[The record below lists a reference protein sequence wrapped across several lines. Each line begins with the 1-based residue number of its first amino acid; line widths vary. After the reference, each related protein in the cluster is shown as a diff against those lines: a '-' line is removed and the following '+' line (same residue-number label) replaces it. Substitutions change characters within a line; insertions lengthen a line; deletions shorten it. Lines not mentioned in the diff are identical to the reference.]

1 MEFKN
6 DQFEKNAAKTLQ
18 TLQELKQKLNNNFST
33 KGAEELNRAIKSV
46 DVSPITKG
54 LDEVQLKFSAL
65 QIAGKRVIENIVDA
79 SMNAVHQVTSKLTG
93 VFNQIKVG
101 GATRAQNIESAKFM
115 LSGLGI
121 EWADIVEDINYG
133 VQDTAYGLDAA
144 AKVASQL
151 VASNVTLGKDMQSSL
166 RAVSGVA
173 AMTKSTYEEIGHIF
187 TSVAGQG
194 KLMTMQLQQFSLRGL
209 NVAADLAK
217 AMNTTEAEIRDM
229 VTKGKIDFM
238 TFAKAMDELY
248 GEHAKEANKTFSGA
262 LSNTKAALS
271 RLGADIQSQ
280 KFESFRIILLEVTT
294 QLKDFKK
301 AIKPAEDAI
310 IEMMAAVGNLVAN
323 FVKTANLK
331 AIAEKLVPPIK
342 KAAEYVRD
350 FANAW
355 RELRE
360 EATPVNT
367 MAEYIQKLKGGM
379 EETTEATD
387 EALTSIEKLVKASDT
402 DLKRYAENAWAIW
415 NEGKFGN
422 GQDRIDA
429 LQEDYELTQ
438 AYVDKMI
445 ELGWDEAK
453 MQEFLTEQR
462 EKAQKQEARQQ
473 TVNRLK
479 TTVAKVLNIF
489 TNLKTVLHNV
499 TSSVVNILK
508 ATFSGLSD
516 AISGKGSGFLDA
528 LIFLTGKLADFTSKI
543 AITKERAEK
552 IRPIAKAIGDVIVYI
567 GKGIYNCI
575 KFLITLIGKASESKL
590 IKGIFEA
597 IGKAISSIFEGL
609 KKIYTK
615 MKESGAWDKFI
626 DILKTIGTWL
636 GERLIDGFN
645 LLGDVATTIGE
656 GLGSIF
662 GKVVDKITDLRDK
675 SKDGHSW
682 LSKIGDFFK
691 EDILSG
697 SWLTKLKDTLND
709 IFGTGKDIF
718 QNAYKRASDF
728 INGLVAGFKSLDG
741 ADWNTIIKAL
751 GQIALTF
758 STVRWLFS
766 MISVNKSFNTAI
778 KSFNKL
784 FESLGVTIKKY
795 GKRADAQRFE
805 SFAKSVAILV
815 GSLVAMMLAFAW
827 LEGKGFD
834 ATRIAK
840 ICGRIIVIM
849 SIIVGAIIV
858 LTTWLGKAAAYTNTS
873 KSINILGRTK
883 IPALALT
890 IFSIGYLLKTLIESV
905 MTIYNLVGSN
915 EFSLK
920 RIVTVSVVLI
930 GVLAAIMG
938 FVTFGI
944 KAGKSL
950 SGMTGFALTIIAMGV
965 LFNTLLKGFKKI
977 LKLITQ
983 EGIKRSDVNKTM
995 DVIKGLIGPIL
1006 IFGGVIALIS
1016 KIPTNAVS
1024 NTNPFKGMLG
1034 MFAGLAIL
1042 IRFGFQPLLETLA
1055 DLRKS
1060 GNDGITAINDFKSI
1074 VTALYVFVG
1083 ILTIAIALLDRSIFK
1098 GDKVVGGKFVDG
1110 KYIGEATKSGTKSLA
1125 NNKLVYGVIGIVAGI
1140 AAMFY
1145 TLSLVMKNM
1154 KGVDSHSIARLK
1166 EMVEAVLIVVG
1177 LISVIMSI
1185 VGALDQTKGVPLAL
1199 AAVAGLFLGVAAIM
1213 AAMAYSIKTFSE
1225 AIQELVNWLPQ
1236 GLKKLEEFFE
1246 LIEDYDDYDD
1256 ALGGHSRGGN
1266 SIRNKLLKGAKDTAS
1281 LLKEAFWI
1289 ALAGWTEPN
1298 EHGIG
1303 EVVNNLFTSLII
1315 ALNSLADSFIQQ
1327 GPELVN
1333 AADRCALG
1341 FMYFLTLVTEK
1352 LHERGRELF
1361 KSIGASIVGAI
1372 FDNLGPEWQFAL
1384 RKVGILPDETDWALT
1399 DEWYEKQRQMIEEQA
1414 KVAENQAKTKELLIS
1429 YFPQLDPNADAT
1441 AVGTAFSKTDDIIEN
1456 SINKVMGSM
1465 NLKEKA
1471 NNIKTQLFNKYM
1483 SGQIDASKVK
1493 EMFNTG
1499 DFSALGLG
1507 LDISIDDFTQG
1518 FNDLDLTTNEGIDNL
1533 ISDLENGSSEMN
1545 DIFTQWGFNFED
1557 YGEDNGDAY
1566 TDALRDSMLEVT
1578 TISSE
1583 AAEAGVKTLKEY
1595 QTEYFDAG
1603 KFCTQGFADG
1613 LLEEYAMQRVKLN
1626 AYDVVD
1632 KAKTAM
1638 EERAQEASPSKLFHK
1653 IGEYITVGFAN
1664 GIVDAVSTASGAADE
1679 VGRATILS
1687 MRETIKRASFE
1698 AVEGIDN
1705 PRITPILDLSNVTEG
1720 IGEMRG
1726 LFDTTPAYKLAMAT
1740 SGEAKTAT
1748 RNRLAAIYQNG
1759 SNYDDT
1765 NAIGAINSLNSEVA
1779 TLKDAINGMQVVID
1793 GKALVGQIATPMDK
1807 ALGKMA
1813 IAGRRGI

>member
-46 DVSPITKG
+46 DVSPISQG
-54 LDEVQLKFSAL
+54 LETVQLKFNAL

-79 SMNAVHQVTSKLTG
+79 AMNAVHQVTSKLTG
-93 VFNQIKVG
+93 VINQIKVG
-101 GATRAQNIESAKFM
+101 GANRAQNIENAKFM

-121 EWADIVEDINYG
+121 EWKDIVDDINYG

-151 VASNVTLGKDMQSSL
+151 VASNVTLGKDMQASL
-166 RAVSGVA
+166 RGVSGVA
-173 AMTKSTYEEIGHIF
+173 AMTNSTYEEIGHIF

-217 AMNTTEAEIRDM
+217 YMHTTEAAIREM
-229 VTKGKIDFM
+229 VTKGQIDFM

-367 MAEYIQKLKGGM
+367 MAEYVQKLKGGM

-387 EALTSIEKLVKASDT
+387 EALTSIEKLAKASDK
-402 DLKRYAENAWAIW
+402 DLKRYAENAWVIW
-415 NEGKFGN
+415 NEGKFDN

-429 LQEDYELTQ
+429 LGEDYELTQ

-453 MQEFLTEQR
+453 MNEYLNEQR
-462 EKAQKQEARQQ
+462 EKATKQEARQQ

-489 TNLKTVLHNV
+489 TNLRTVLHNV

-508 ATFSGLSD
+508 ATFSGLSE

-552 IRPIAKAIGDVIVYI
+552 IRPIAKAIGDILIYI

-575 KFLITLIGKASESKL
+575 KFLITLIGKATESKI

-597 IGKAISSIFEGL
+597 IGKAINAIFEGL

-645 LLGDVATTIGE
+645 LLGDVASSIGE
-656 GLGSIF
+656 ALGGIF
-662 GKVVDKITDLRDK
+662 SNVITKITELRDK
-675 SKDGHSW
+675 SKDGHGW

-697 SWLTKLKDTLND
+697 SWLVKLKDTLND
-709 IFGTGKDIF
+709 IFGTGKDVF
-718 QNAYKRASDF
+718 QTAYQRASNF
-728 INGLVAGFKSLDG
+728 TNGLVAGFKSLKG

-751 GQIALTF
+751 GQIGLIF
-758 STVRWLFS
+758 STIRWLYS
-766 MISVNKSFNTAI
+766 MVSVNKSFNTAI

-805 SFAKSVAILV
+805 SFAKSVTMLV
-815 GSLVAMMLAFAW
+815 GSLVTMMLAFAW

-834 ATRIAK
+834 AQRIAVV
-840 ICGRIIVIM
+840 CGSIIGIM

-905 MTIYNLVGSN
+905 MTVYNLVGSN

-920 RIVTVSVVLI
+920 RMLVVSGVLI
-930 GVLAAIMG
+930 AVLGAIMA
-938 FVTFGI
+938 FATFGI

-950 SGMTGFALTIIAMGV
+950 TGMTGFAFTIIAMGF
-965 LFNTLLKGFKKI
+965 LFNTVLKGFKKI
-977 LKLITQ
+977 LKLVSD
-983 EGIKRSDVNKTM
+983 ENIKRSDVNKTM
-995 DVIKGLIGPIL
+995 DVIKGLLAPIL
-1006 IFGGVIALIS
+1006 IFGAVIALIS
-1016 KIPTNAVS
+1016 KIPTNAAS
-1024 NTNPFKGMLG
+1024 NTNPFKGMIG

-1042 IRFGFQPLLETLA
+1042 IKFGFQPLLETLA
-1055 DLRKS
+1055 ELRAS
-1060 GNDGITAINDFKSI
+1060 GNDGINAINDFKKI
-1074 VTALYVFVG
+1074 VSALYIFVG
-1083 ILTIAIALLDRSIFK
+1083 VLTIAVALLDRSIFK
-1098 GDKVVGGKFVDG
+1098 DGKVTGAEFIDG
-1110 KYIGEATKSGTKSLA
+1110 KYIGDVTTGGKRSIA
-1125 NNKLVYGVIGIVAGI
+1125 NNKLVYGVMGIIGSI
-1140 AAMFY
+1140 ALMFA
-1145 TLSLVMKNM
+1145 SLAYVMKNM
-1154 KGVDSHSIARLK
+1154 KGIDSHSISRLK
-1166 EMVEAVLIVVG
+1166 EMVEAVIIVVG
-1177 LISVIMSI
+1177 LISVVMSVI
-1185 VGALDQTKGVPLAL
+1185 GALDQTKGVPLAL
-1199 AAVAGLFLGVAAIM
+1199 AAVAGLFVGVAAVM
-1213 AAMAYSIKTFSE
+1213 AAMGYAIKTFTESL
-1225 AIQELVNWLPQ
+1225 IELVDYLPI

-1246 LIEDYDDYDD
+1246 LIEDYDVKDN

-1266 SIRNKLLKGAKDTAS
+1266 SIRSKLIKGIADTAS
-1281 LLKEAFWI
+1281 LLKEGFWA
-1289 ALAGWTEPN
+1289 ALIGWTEPN
-1298 EHGIG
+1298 KDGIAQ
-1303 EVVNNLFTSLII
+1303 VVENLFTSAII
-1315 ALNSLADSFIQQ
+1315 ALNSLADTFSKQ
-1327 GPELVN
+1327 GPELID
-1333 AADRCALG
+1333 AADRLAIAFGKFMLLVLAKIKERTKGMKQSVGEVAARAFLPESLADEVFGVKTEGEINNLVDSTVETWEEADKELKDRLSKAVNSYGPQPFSLNDGTEALPALFTTETENQVNDIVDKTLGKIANSSSVKNLKNQLMQNILSGQYTPSQIQDIFTSGDLSKLNLNVDPEQILKEAGMDDISNIDINSLLGLDKINFDLESSEGIEG
-1341 FMYFLTLVTEK
+1341 FQEYLD
-1352 LHERGRELF
+1352 
-1361 KSIGASIVGAI
+1361 SIGA
-1372 FDNLGPEWQFAL
+1372 E
-1384 RKVGILPDETDWALT
+1384 
-1399 DEWYEKQRQMIEEQA
+1399 
-1414 KVAENQAKTKELLIS
+1414 
-1429 YFPQLDPNADAT
+1429 
-1441 AVGTAFSKTDDIIEN
+1441 
-1456 SINKVMGSM
+1456 
-1465 NLKEKA
+1465 
-1471 NNIKTQLFNKYM
+1471 
-1483 SGQIDASKVK
+1483 
-1493 EMFNTG
+1493 
-1499 DFSALGLG
+1499 
-1507 LDISIDDFTQG
+1507 
-1518 FNDLDLTTNEGIDNL
+1518 
-1533 ISDLENGSSEMN
+1533 
-1545 DIFTQWGFNFED
+1545 FEIA
-1557 YGEDNGDAY
+1557 GEDNANAYTEALQERMEFVTDITDEAGDA
-1566 TDALRDSMLEVT
+1566 AVERLKKFDS
-1578 TISSE
+1578 
-1583 AAEAGVKTLKEY
+1583 KFY
-1595 QTEYFDAG
+1595 DAG
-1603 KFCTQGFADG
+1603 KFCAQGFADG
-1613 LLEEYAMQRVKLN
+1613 LLDKYAKQRVKQNSYEL
-1626 AYDVVD
+1626 VD
-1632 KAKTAM
+1632 ISKKAIQT
-1638 EERAQEASPSKLFHK
+1638 RADEHSPSKVFMKLGQF
-1653 IGEYITVGFAN
+1653 ITVGFAN
-1664 GIVDAVSTASGAADE
+1664 GIIDAVTTASGAANE
-1679 VGRATILS
+1679 VGEATILS

-1705 PRITPILDLSNVTEG
+1705 PRITPILDLSNVAEG
-1720 IGEMRG
+1720 VGEMHG
-1726 LFDTTPAYKLAMAT
+1726 LFDTSPAYRLAMAT

-1759 SNYDDT
+1759 SSYDDT

>member
-46 DVSPITKG
+46 DVSPISQG
-54 LDEVQLKFSAL
+54 LETVQLKFNAL

-79 SMNAVHQVTSKLTG
+79 AMNAVHQVTSKLTG
-93 VFNQIKVG
+93 VINQIKVG
-101 GATRAQNIESAKFM
+101 GANRAQNIENAKFM

-121 EWADIVEDINYG
+121 EWKDIVDDINYG

-173 AMTKSTYEEIGHIF
+173 AMTNSTYEEIGHIF

-217 AMNTTEAEIRDM
+217 YMNTTEAEIRDM

-331 AIAEKLVPPIK
+331 TIAEKLVPPIK

-367 MAEYIQKLKGGM
+367 IAEYVQKLKGGM

-387 EALTSIEKLVKASDT
+387 EALTSIEKLAKASDK

-422 GQDRIDA
+422 GQDRINA
-429 LQEDYELTQ
+429 LGEDYELTQ
-438 AYVDKMI
+438 EYVDKMI

-453 MQEFLTEQR
+453 MNEYLNEQR
-462 EKAQKQEARQQ
+462 EKATKQEARQQ

-499 TSSVVNILK
+499 TSSVVNVLK
-508 ATFSGLSD
+508 ATFSGLSE

-552 IRPIAKAIGDVIVYI
+552 IRPIAKAIGDILIYI

-575 KFLITLIGKASESKL
+575 KFLITLIGKASESKI

-597 IGKAISSIFEGL
+597 IGKAINAIFEGL

-645 LLGDVATTIGE
+645 LLGDVASSIGE
-656 GLGSIF
+656 ALGDIF
-662 GKVVDKITDLRDK
+662 SKVVGKITELRDK
-675 SKDGHSW
+675 SKDGHGW

-709 IFGTGKDIF
+709 IFGTGKDVF
-718 QNAYKRASDF
+718 QNAYTKMSDF
-728 INGLVAGFKSLDG
+728 MSGLVAGIKSIGVTDLDS
-741 ADWNTIIKAL
+741 AIHVI
-751 GQIALTF
+751 GQIALIFTTAKWLWSMSTLNKRISDGF
-758 STVRWLFS
+758 KNLDKLFGALKSTVR
-766 MISVNKSFNTAI
+766 
-778 KSFNKL
+778 
-784 FESLGVTIKKY
+784 KY
-795 GKRADAQRFE
+795 GRKADTEAFE
-805 SFAKSVAILV
+805 SFAKSVAIIV
-815 GSLVAMMLAFAW
+815 GSFLAILFSFAYLKAKGIDYVPMAKEAGKMVLLYTVIIGVLVILKTLAKKAEYVTGTTVSAF
-827 LEGKGFD
+827 GK
-834 ATRIAK
+834 
-840 ICGRIIVIM
+840 V
-849 SIIVGAIIV
+849 
-858 LTTWLGKAAAYTNTS
+858 
-873 KSINILGRTK
+873 K
-883 IPALALT
+883 IPAFAAT
-890 IFSIGYLLKTLIESV
+890 MAAIAYLLKTLIESFV
-905 MTIYNLVGSN
+905 TMYDIVNSPNYDSKRVTAVTLNIGLLLVGLM
-915 EFSLK
+915 FFA
-920 RIVTVSVVLI
+920 
-930 GVLAAIMG
+930 AAISKVDKTLVG
-938 FVTFGI
+938 
-944 KAGKSL
+944 L
-950 SGMTGFALTIIAMGV
+950 SGAGFMIISMAV
-965 LFNTLLKGFKKI
+965 LFKAVISSFKKV
-977 LKLITQ
+977 LKLVKDADSKD
-983 EGIKRSDVNKTM
+983 IKQATSTINW
-995 DVIKGLIGPIL
+995 LIIPIMAFGAAI
-1006 IFGGVIALIS
+1006 IFLTR
-1016 KIPTNAVS
+1016 KFPTNSTTQA
-1024 NTNPFKGMLG
+1024 NPFKGIIW
-1034 MFAGLAIL
+1034 MFVGLAAL
-1042 IRFGFQPLLETLA
+1042 LRLGFVPLLKTLA
-1055 DLRKS
+1055 ELR
-1060 GNDGITAINDFKSI
+1060 GMGEAGISAIADFKNITRWLI
-1074 VTALYVFVG
+1074 VFIG
-1083 ILTIAIALLDRSIFK
+1083 ILATVLTVFSNFKYEGRNVGSAALGQSK
-1098 GDKVVGGKFVDG
+1098 MSGGFSTG
-1110 KYIGEATKSGTKSLA
+1110 G
-1125 NNKLVYGVIGIVAGI
+1125 NNGLFYGVMSVILGI
-1140 AAMFY
+1140 AAMFAALAY
-1145 TLSLVMKNM
+1145 VMKNM
-1154 KGVDSHSIARLK
+1154 KGVDSHSIARFK
-1166 EMVEAVLIVVG
+1166 EMVEVIIIVVS
-1177 LISVIMSI
+1177 LLSVIMAA
-1185 VGALDQTKGVPLAL
+1185 VGAVDQTKGVPLAL
-1199 AAVAGLFLGVAAIM
+1199 AAVAGLFIGVAAVM
-1213 AAMAYSIKTFSE
+1213 AAMGYAIKSFTESL
-1225 AIQELVNWLPQ
+1225 IELVDYLPI

-1246 LIEDYDDYDD
+1246 LIEDYDVKDN

-1266 SIRNKLLKGAKDTAS
+1266 SIRSKLIKGIADTAS
-1281 LLKEAFWI
+1281 LLKEGFWA
-1289 ALAGWTEPN
+1289 ALIGWTEPN
-1298 EHGIG
+1298 KDGIAQ
-1303 EVVNNLFTSLII
+1303 VVENLFTSAII
-1315 ALNSLADSFIQQ
+1315 ALNSLADTFSKQ
-1327 GPELVN
+1327 GPELID
-1333 AADRCALG
+1333 AADRLAIAFGKFMLLVLAKIKERTKGMKQSVGEAAARAFLPESLADEVFGVKTEGEINNLVDSTVETWEEADKELKDRLSKAVKSYGPQPFSLNDGSEALPALFTTETENQVNDIIDKTLDKVAKSDTVKNFKNQLMQKVLSGQFTPSQIQNVFTSGDLSKLNLNIDTDKLLQEAGIDDISNIDVNSLLGLDNINFDLESSEGIEG
-1341 FMYFLTLVTEK
+1341 FQEYLD
-1352 LHERGRELF
+1352 
-1361 KSIGASIVGAI
+1361 SIGA
-1372 FDNLGPEWQFAL
+1372 E
-1384 RKVGILPDETDWALT
+1384 
-1399 DEWYEKQRQMIEEQA
+1399 
-1414 KVAENQAKTKELLIS
+1414 
-1429 YFPQLDPNADAT
+1429 
-1441 AVGTAFSKTDDIIEN
+1441 
-1456 SINKVMGSM
+1456 
-1465 NLKEKA
+1465 
-1471 NNIKTQLFNKYM
+1471 
-1483 SGQIDASKVK
+1483 
-1493 EMFNTG
+1493 
-1499 DFSALGLG
+1499 
-1507 LDISIDDFTQG
+1507 
-1518 FNDLDLTTNEGIDNL
+1518 
-1533 ISDLENGSSEMN
+1533 
-1545 DIFTQWGFNFED
+1545 FEIA
-1557 YGEDNGDAY
+1557 GEDNANAYTEALQERMEFVTDITDEAGDAAV
-1566 TDALRDSMLEVT
+1566 DRLKKFDS
-1578 TISSE
+1578 
-1583 AAEAGVKTLKEY
+1583 KFY
-1595 QTEYFDAG
+1595 DAG
-1603 KFCTQGFADG
+1603 KFCAQGFADG
-1613 LLEEYAMQRVKLN
+1613 LLDKYAVQRVKQNSYEL
-1626 AYDVVD
+1626 VD
-1632 KAKTAM
+1632 ISEKAIQT
-1638 EERAQEASPSKLFHK
+1638 RADEHSPSKVFMKLGQF
-1653 IGEYITVGFAN
+1653 ITVGFAN
-1664 GIVDAVSTASGAADE
+1664 GIIDAVTTASGAANE
-1679 VGRATILS
+1679 VGEATILS

-1705 PRITPILDLSNVTEG
+1705 PRITPILDLSNVAEG
-1720 IGEMRG
+1720 VGEMRG
-1726 LFDTTPAYKLAMAT
+1726 LFDTAPAYKLAMAT
-1740 SGEAKTAT
+1740 SGEARAAT
-1748 RNRLAAIYQNG
+1748 RTRIAAIYQNG

>member
-18 TLQELKQKLNNNFST
+18 TLQELKQKLNDNFST

-46 DVSPITKG
+46 DVSPISQG
-54 LDEVQLKFSAL
+54 LETVQLKFNAL

-79 SMNAVHQVTSKLTG
+79 AMNAVHQVTSKLTG
-93 VFNQIKVG
+93 VINQIKVG
-101 GATRAQNIESAKFM
+101 GANRAQNIENAKFM

-121 EWADIVEDINYG
+121 EWKDIVDDINYG

-151 VASNVTLGKDMQSSL
+151 VASNVTLGKDMQASL
-166 RAVSGVA
+166 RGVSGVA
-173 AMTKSTYEEIGHIF
+173 AMTNSTYEEIGHIF

-217 AMNTTEAEIRDM
+217 YMHTTEAAIREM
-229 VTKGKIDFM
+229 VTKGQIDFM
-238 TFAKAMDELY
+238 TFARAMDELY
-248 GEHAKEANKTFSGA
+248 GEHAKEANNTFSGA

-280 KFESFRIILLEVTT
+280 KFESFRIILLEVTA

-342 KAAEYVRD
+342 KAAEFVRD

-367 MAEYIQKLKGGM
+367 IAEYVQKLKGGM

-387 EALTSIEKLVKASDT
+387 EALTSIEKLAKASDT

-415 NEGKFGN
+415 NEGKFGK

-429 LQEDYELTQ
+429 LGEDYELTQ
-438 AYVDKMI
+438 EYVEKMI

-453 MQEFLTEQR
+453 MQEFLAEQKQ
-462 EKAQKQEARQQ
+462 KAEKQEARQQ

-489 TNLKTVLHNV
+489 TNLRTVLHNV
-499 TSSVVNILK
+499 TSSVVNVLK
-508 ATFSGLSD
+508 ATFSGLSE

-543 AITKERAEK
+543 AITKERTEK
-552 IRPIAKAIGDVIVYI
+552 IRPIAKAIGDVIIFI

-575 KFLITLIGKASESKL
+575 KFLITLIGKASESKI
-590 IKGIFEA
+590 IKGIFES
-597 IGKAISSIFEGL
+597 IGKAITAIFEGL

-675 SKDGHSW
+675 SKDGHGW

-709 IFGTGKDIF
+709 IFGTGKDVF
-718 QNAYKRASDF
+718 QTAYQRASNF
-728 INGLVAGFKSLDG
+728 INGLVAGFKSLKG

-751 GQIALTF
+751 GQIGLTF
-758 STVRWLFS
+758 STIRWLYS
-766 MISVNKSFNTAI
+766 MVSVNKSFNTAI

-805 SFAKSVAILV
+805 SFAKSVTMLV

-834 ATRIAK
+834 AQRIAVV
-840 ICGRIIVIM
+840 CGSIIGIM

-890 IFSIGYLLKTLIESV
+890 IFSIGYLLKILIESV

-915 EFSLK
+915 EFNLK
-920 RIVTVSVVLI
+920 RMLVVSGILITVL
-930 GVLAAIMG
+930 GAIMA
-938 FVTFGI
+938 FATFGI

-950 SGMTGFALTIIAMGV
+950 TGMTGFAFTIIAMGF
-965 LFNTLLKGFKKI
+965 LFNTVLKGFKKI
-977 LKLITQ
+977 LKLISD
-983 EGIKRSDVNKTM
+983 ENIKRSDVNKTM
-995 DVIKGLIGPIL
+995 DVIKGLLAPIL
-1006 IFGGVIALIS
+1006 IFGAVIALIS

-1024 NTNPFKGMLG
+1024 NTNPFKGMIG

-1042 IRFGFQPLLETLA
+1042 IKFGFQPLLETLA
-1055 DLRKS
+1055 ELRAS
-1060 GNDGITAINDFKSI
+1060 GKDGINAINDFKKI
-1074 VTALYVFVG
+1074 VSALYIFVG
-1083 ILTIAIALLDRSIFK
+1083 VLTIAVALLDRSIFK
-1098 GDKVVGGKFVDG
+1098 DGKVTGAEFLDG
-1110 KYIGEATKSGTKSLA
+1110 KYIGDVTTGGKRSIA
-1125 NNKLVYGVIGIVAGI
+1125 NNKLVYGVMGIIGSI
-1140 AAMFY
+1140 ALMFAA
-1145 TLSLVMKNM
+1145 LSYVMKNM
-1154 KGVDSHSIARLK
+1154 KGVDSHSIARFK
-1166 EMVEAVLIVVG
+1166 EMVEVIIIVVS
-1177 LISVIMSI
+1177 LLSVIMAA
-1185 VGALDQTKGVPLAL
+1185 VGAVDQTKGVPLAL
-1199 AAVAGLFLGVAAIM
+1199 AAVAGLFVGVASVM
-1213 AAMAYSIKTFSE
+1213 AAMGYAIKTFTESL
-1225 AIQELVNWLPQ
+1225 IELVDYLPV

-1256 ALGGHSRGGN
+1256 AFGGHSRGGN

-1327 GPELVN
+1327 GPDLVN

-1352 LHERGRELF
+1352 LHERGKQLF
-1361 KSIGASIVGAI
+1361 KSIGTSIVGAI

-1399 DEWYEKQRQMIEEQA
+1399 DAWYEKQRQMIEDQA
-1414 KVAENQAKTKELLIS
+1414 KVAENQAKAKELLIS
-1429 YFPQLDPNADAT
+1429 YFPQLDPNTDTT
-1441 AVGTAFSKTDDIIEN
+1441 AVGTAFSKTDDVIEN

-1465 NLKEKA
+1465 NIKEKA
-1471 NNIKTQLFNKYM
+1471 NNLKTQLFNKYM

-1499 DFSALGLG
+1499 DFSSLGLG

-1518 FNDLDLTTNEGIDNL
+1518 FNDLDLTTNEGVDKL

-1545 DIFTQWGFNFED
+1545 NVFSQWGINFED
-1557 YGEDNGDAY
+1557 AGFNNGDSY
-1566 TDALRDSMLEVT
+1566 TEALQERMEFVT
-1578 TISSE
+1578 DITD
-1583 AAEAGVKTLKEY
+1583 EAGDAAVERLKKFDSKFY
-1595 QTEYFDAG
+1595 DAG
-1603 KFCTQGFADG
+1603 KFCAQGFADG
-1613 LLEEYAMQRVKLN
+1613 LLDKYAMQRVKQNSYEL
-1626 AYDVVD
+1626 VD
-1632 KAKTAM
+1632 ISKKAIQT
-1638 EERAQEASPSKLFHK
+1638 RADEHSPSKVFMKLGQF
-1653 IGEYITVGFAN
+1653 ITVGFAN
-1664 GIVDAVSTASGAADE
+1664 GIIDAVSAASGAANE
-1679 VGRATILS
+1679 VGEATILS

-1705 PRITPILDLSNVTEG
+1705 PRITPILDLSNVAEG
-1720 IGEMRG
+1720 VGEMRG
-1726 LFDTTPAYKLAMAT
+1726 LFDTTPAYRLAMAT
-1740 SGEAKTAT
+1740 SGEARAAT
-1748 RNRLAAIYQNG
+1748 RTRISAIYQNG
-1759 SNYDDT
+1759 SNYDDS

>member
-18 TLQELKQKLNNNFST
+18 TLQELKQKLNDNFST

-46 DVSPITKG
+46 DVSPISQG
-54 LDEVQLKFSAL
+54 LETVQLKFNAL

-79 SMNAVHQVTSKLTG
+79 AMNAVHQVTSKLTG
-93 VFNQIKVG
+93 VINQIKVG
-101 GATRAQNIESAKFM
+101 GANRAQNIESAKFM

-121 EWADIVEDINYG
+121 EWADIVNDINYG

-151 VASNVTLGKDMQSSL
+151 VASNVTLGKDMQASL

-173 AMTKSTYEEIGHIF
+173 AMTNSTYEEIGHIF

-217 AMNTTEAEIRDM
+217 YMNTTEAEIRDM

-271 RLGADIQSQ
+271 RLGADIQAQ

-323 FVKTANLK
+323 FVKAANLK

-360 EATPVNT
+360 EATPVSSV
-367 MAEYIQKLKGGM
+367 AEYIQKLKGGM

-387 EALTSIEKLVKASDT
+387 NALTSIEKLAKASDD

-422 GQDRIDA
+422 GQDRVDA
-429 LQEDYELTQ
+429 LKEDYELTQ

-453 MQEFLTEQR
+453 MQEFLAEQKQ
-462 EKAQKQEARQQ
+462 KAEKQEARQQ

-479 TTVAKVLNIF
+479 VTVAKVLNIF

-597 IGKAISSIFEGL
+597 IGKAITAIFEGL

-645 LLGDVATTIGE
+645 LLGDVASSIGE
-656 GLGSIF
+656 TLGGIF
-662 GKVVDKITDLRDK
+662 SKVVDKITELRDK
-675 SKDGHSW
+675 SKDGHGW

-697 SWLTKLKDTLND
+697 SWLTKLKETLDD

-718 QNAYKRASDF
+718 QNAYTKMSDF
-728 INGLVAGFKSLDG
+728 MSGLVAGIKSIGVTDLDS
-741 ADWNTIIKAL
+741 AIHVI
-751 GQIALTF
+751 GQIALIFTTVKWLWSMSTLNKRISDGF
-758 STVRWLFS
+758 KNLDKLFGSLKTTVR
-766 MISVNKSFNTAI
+766 
-778 KSFNKL
+778 
-784 FESLGVTIKKY
+784 KY
-795 GKRADAQRFE
+795 GRKADAEAFE
-805 SFAKSVAILV
+805 SFAKSVAIIV
-815 GSLVAMMLAFAW
+815 GSFIAILATFAY
-827 LEGKGFD
+827 LKAKGIDYVPLAKEAGKMVLLY
-834 ATRIAK
+834 T
-840 ICGRIIVIM
+840 IVI
-849 SIIVGAIIV
+849 GV
-858 LTTWLGKAAAYTNTS
+858 LVILKTFAKRAEYVTGTTVSAFGK
-873 KSINILGRTK
+873 LK
-883 IPALALT
+883 IPAFAATMAAIAYLLKVLIDSFVTMYDIVNAPEYNRSNTFAVTMNIGLLLIALMVFAAALT
-890 IFSIGYLLKTLIESV
+890 KIDKTLVGLSGAAFMIISMAILFKAIISSFKKVLKLVKGADSKDIKQATSTINWLIIPIMAFGAAIIFLTRKFPTNSTTQANPFKGIIWMFIGLTALIRLGFVPLLKTLAELRGMGDAGISAIADFKNITRWLVIFIGLLATVLTVFSNFKYEGR
-905 MTIYNLVGSN
+905 NVGSAALGQSKMSGG
-915 EFSLK
+915 FS
-920 RIVTVSVVLI
+920 
-930 GVLAAIMG
+930 
-938 FVTFGI
+938 
-944 KAGKSL
+944 
-950 SGMTGFALTIIAMGV
+950 TGG
-965 LFNTLLKGFKKI
+965 
-977 LKLITQ
+977 
-983 EGIKRSDVNKTM
+983 
-995 DVIKGLIGPIL
+995 
-1006 IFGGVIALIS
+1006 
-1016 KIPTNAVS
+1016 
-1024 NTNPFKGMLG
+1024 
-1034 MFAGLAIL
+1034 
-1042 IRFGFQPLLETLA
+1042 
-1055 DLRKS
+1055 
-1060 GNDGITAINDFKSI
+1060 
-1074 VTALYVFVG
+1074 
-1083 ILTIAIALLDRSIFK
+1083 
-1098 GDKVVGGKFVDG
+1098 
-1110 KYIGEATKSGTKSLA
+1110 
-1125 NNKLVYGVIGIVAGI
+1125 NNKLFYGVTSVIVGI

-1166 EMVEAVLIVVG
+1166 EMVEAVIIVVG
-1177 LISVIMSI
+1177 LIALVMSVI
-1185 VGALDQTKGVPLAL
+1185 GAIDQTKGVPLAL
-1199 AAVAGLFLGVAAIM
+1199 AAVAGIFLGIAAIL
-1213 AAMAYSIKTFSE
+1213 AATAYSVKTF
-1225 AIQELVNWLPQ
+1225 ADTIKDIVDWLPE
-1236 GLKKLEEFFE
+1236 GLKKIEEFFDMIASDE
-1246 LIEDYDDYDD
+1246 G
-1256 ALGGHSRGGN
+1256 GGHHRG
-1266 SIRNKLLKGAKDTAS
+1266 SHRDKLIKGVKDTAS
-1281 LLKEAFWI
+1281 LLKESFWA
-1289 ALAGWTEPN
+1289 ALVAWSEPSKN
-1298 EHGIG
+1298 NIG
-1303 EVVNNLFTSLII
+1303 DIVHNLFTTLII
-1315 ALNSLADSFIQQ
+1315 ALNALADEFIQQ
-1327 GPELVN
+1327 GPDLVN

-1341 FMYFLTLVTEK
+1341 FLYFLSLVFEK
-1352 LHERGRELF
+1352 LQERGKDLF
-1361 KSIGASIVGAI
+1361 HNLGIALGGAI
-1372 FDNLGPEWQFAL
+1372 VNSMNPIIKHYLGLDDLEVEADSL
-1384 RKVGILPDETDWALT
+1384 LT
-1399 DEWYEKQRQMIEEQA
+1399 DKYWEKERERIAKEEADAAAKAAGSIYEQNAAKWAKESEERSKAISTGFVPNEDFIEE
-1414 KVAENQAKTKELLIS
+1414 EW
-1429 YFPQLDPNADAT
+1429 
-1441 AVGTAFSKTDDIIEN
+1441 
-1456 SINKVMGSM
+1456 NKVMNS
-1465 NLKEKA
+1465 NTVKSVK
-1471 NNIKTQLFNKYM
+1471 KQLFDQIL
-1483 SGQIDASKVK
+1483 SGNYTGSQIESIIKS
-1493 EMFNTG
+1493 G
-1499 DFSALGLG
+1499 DFGGLG
-1507 LDISIDDFTQG
+1507 LNINTDKLLEESGITDLSNFDINQFLG
-1518 FNDLDLTTNEGIDNL
+1518 FGDNIDLD
-1533 ISDLENGSSEMN
+1533 SSGWLDQLN
-1545 DIFTQWGFNFED
+1545 DQFTEYGYTFE
-1557 YGEDNGDAY
+1557 YGGEENGDAY
-1566 TDALRDSMLEVT
+1566 TEALRDSMMEVT

-1583 AAEAGVKTLKEY
+1583 AAEAGVKTLKDY
-1595 QTEYFDAG
+1595 QSEYFDAG
-1603 KFCTQGFADG
+1603 KYCTQGFADG
-1613 LLEEYAMQRVKLN
+1613 LLEEYAMARVKLN

-1638 EERAQEASPSKLFHK
+1638 ENRAQEKSPSKVFHK
-1653 IGEYITVGFAN
+1653 IGEFITLGFAN
-1664 GIVDAVSTASGAADE
+1664 GIIDTVSAASGAADE

-1687 MRETIKRASFE
+1687 MRETIKQASLE
-1698 AVEGIDN
+1698 AVNGIDN
-1705 PRITPILDLSNVTEG
+1705 LRITPILDLSNVAEG
-1720 IGEMRG
+1720 IGAMNG
-1726 LFDTTPAYKLAMAT
+1726 LFDTSPAYQLAMAT
-1740 SGEAKTAT
+1740 SGEARTAT
-1748 RNRLAAIYQNG
+1748 RNRIAAIYQNG
-1759 SNYDDT
+1759 SSYDDT

-1779 TLKDAINGMQVVID
+1779 TLKNAIEGMQVVLD
-1793 GKALVGQIATPMDK
+1793 GRALVGQIATPMDK
-1807 ALGKMA
+1807 ALGKRA
-1813 IAGRRGI
+1813 LAGRRKV

>member
-46 DVSPITKG
+46 DVSPISQG
-54 LDEVQLKFSAL
+54 LETVQLKFNAL
-65 QIAGKRVIENIVDA
+65 QIAGKRVIENIVDTA
-79 SMNAVHQVTSKLTG
+79 MNAVHQVTSKLTG
-93 VFNQIKVG
+93 VINQIKVG
-101 GATRAQNIESAKFM
+101 GANRAQNIENAKFM

-121 EWADIVEDINYG
+121 EWKDIVDDINYG

-151 VASNVTLGKDMQSSL
+151 VASNVTLGKDMQASL

-173 AMTKSTYEEIGHIF
+173 AMTNSTYEEIGHIF

-217 AMNTTEAEIRDM
+217 YMNTTEAEIRDM

-367 MAEYIQKLKGGM
+367 IAEYVQKLKGGM

-387 EALTSIEKLVKASDT
+387 EALTSIEKLAKASDE

-422 GQDRIDA
+422 GQDRINA
-429 LQEDYELTQ
+429 LGEDYELTQ
-438 AYVDKMI
+438 EYVNKMI

-462 EKAQKQEARQQ
+462 EKATKQEARQQ

-552 IRPIAKAIGDVIVYI
+552 IRPIAKAIGDVIIFI

-590 IKGIFEA
+590 IKGIFES
-597 IGKAISSIFEGL
+597 IGKAITAIFEGL

-645 LLGDVATTIGE
+645 LLGDVASSIGE
-656 GLGSIF
+656 ALGGIF
-662 GKVVDKITDLRDK
+662 SNVVDKITELRDK
-675 SKDGHSW
+675 SKDGHGW

-697 SWLTKLKDTLND
+697 SWLTKLKETLND
-709 IFGTGKDIF
+709 IFGTGKDVF
-718 QNAYKRASDF
+718 QNAYTKMSDF
-728 INGLVAGFKSLDG
+728 MSGLVAGIKSIGITDLNS
-741 ADWNTIIKAL
+741 AIHVI
-751 GQIALTF
+751 GQIALIFTTVKWLWSMSTLNKSISDGF
-758 STVRWLFS
+758 KNLDKLFGALKSTVR
-766 MISVNKSFNTAI
+766 
-778 KSFNKL
+778 
-784 FESLGVTIKKY
+784 KY
-795 GKRADAQRFE
+795 GRKADAEAFE
-805 SFAKSVAILV
+805 SFAKSVAIIV
-815 GSLVAMMLAFAW
+815 GSFLAILFSFAYLKAKGIDYIPMAKEAGKMVLLYTVIIGVLVILKTLAKKAEYVTGTTVTAF
-827 LEGKGFD
+827 GK
-834 ATRIAK
+834 
-840 ICGRIIVIM
+840 
-849 SIIVGAIIV
+849 
-858 LTTWLGKAAAYTNTS
+858 L
-873 KSINILGRTK
+873 K
-883 IPALALT
+883 IPAFAAT
-890 IFSIGYLLKTLIESV
+890 MAAIAYLLKTLIDSFVTMYDIVNSPEYNRSNAFAV
-905 MTIYNLVGSN
+905 TMNIGFLLIVLMTFAASLSKLDKTLVGLSGAA
-915 EFSLK
+915 FMILSMAVLFKAVISSFKKVLK
-920 RIVTVSVVLI
+920 LVKGANSEDIKQATSTINWLI
-930 GVLAAIMG
+930 IPIMAFGAAII
-938 FVTFGI
+938 F
-944 KAGKSL
+944 
-950 SGMTGFALTIIAMGV
+950 LTRK
-965 LFNTLLKGFKKI
+965 F
-977 LKLITQ
+977 
-983 EGIKRSDVNKTM
+983 
-995 DVIKGLIGPIL
+995 
-1006 IFGGVIALIS
+1006 
-1016 KIPTNAVS
+1016 PTNSTTQA
-1024 NTNPFKGMLG
+1024 NPFKGIIW
-1034 MFAGLAIL
+1034 MFVGLAAL
-1042 IRFGFQPLLETLA
+1042 LRLGFVPLLKTLA
-1055 DLRKS
+1055 ELRNE
-1060 GNDGITAINDFKSI
+1060 GAAGISAIADFKNI
-1074 VTALYVFVG
+1074 TKWLLIFVG
-1083 ILTIAIALLDRSIFK
+1083 SLAAVLTIFSNFKYNGRNVGSAALGQSK
-1098 GDKVVGGKFVDG
+1098 MSGGFSTG
-1110 KYIGEATKSGTKSLA
+1110 G
-1125 NNKLVYGVIGIVAGI
+1125 NNGLFYGVMSVILGI
-1140 AAMFY
+1140 AAMFAALAY
-1145 TLSLVMKNM
+1145 VMKNM
-1154 KGVDSHSIARLK
+1154 QGVDSHSVARFK
-1166 EMVEAVLIVVG
+1166 EMVEVIIIVVS
-1177 LISVIMSI
+1177 LLSVIMAA
-1185 VGALDQTKGVPLAL
+1185 VGAADQTKGVPLAL
-1199 AAVAGLFLGVAAIM
+1199 AAVAGLFIGVAAVM
-1213 AAMAYSIKTFSE
+1213 AAMGYAIKSFTESL
-1225 AIQELVNWLPQ
+1225 IELIDYLPI

-1256 ALGGHSRGGN
+1256 AFGGHSRGGN

-1281 LLKEAFWI
+1281 LLKEAFWL

-1352 LHERGRELF
+1352 LHERGKQLF
-1361 KSIGASIVGAI
+1361 KSIGTSIVGAI
-1372 FDNLGPEWQFAL
+1372 FDNLAPEWQFAL
-1384 RKVGILPDETDWALT
+1384 RKVGILPDETDWALS
-1399 DEWYEKQRQMIEEQA
+1399 DAWYEKQRQMIEDQA
-1414 KVAENQAKTKELLIS
+1414 KVAENQAKAKELLIS
-1429 YFPQLDPNADAT
+1429 YFPQLDPNADTT

-1465 NLKEKA
+1465 NIEEKA

-1499 DFSALGLG
+1499 DFSSLGLG

-1518 FNDLDLTTNEGIDNL
+1518 FNDLDLTTNEGIDKL

-1545 DIFTQWGFNFED
+1545 NVFSQWGINYEDAGFNN
-1557 YGEDNGDAY
+1557 GESYTEALQERMGFVTDITDEAGDA
-1566 TDALRDSMLEVT
+1566 AVERLKKFDS
-1578 TISSE
+1578 
-1583 AAEAGVKTLKEY
+1583 KFY
-1595 QTEYFDAG
+1595 DAG
-1603 KFCTQGFADG
+1603 KFCAQGFADG
-1613 LLEEYAMQRVKLN
+1613 LLDKYAMQRVKLN
-1626 AYDVVD
+1626 SEELVK
-1632 KAKTAM
+1632 KADTTIR
-1638 EERAQEASPSKLFHK
+1638 ETGLIESPSKRFKKL
-1653 IGEYITVGFAN
+1653 GEFITLGFAN
-1664 GIVDAVSTASGAADE
+1664 GIIDTVAAATGSAQE
-1679 VGRATILS
+1679 VGEATILS

-1705 PRITPILDLSNVTEG
+1705 PRITPILDLSNVAEG
-1720 IGEMRG
+1720 VGEMRG
-1726 LFDTTPAYKLAMAT
+1726 LFDTTPAYRLAMAA
-1740 SGEAKTAT
+1740 SGEAKSAT

>member
-46 DVSPITKG
+46 DVSPISQG
-54 LDEVQLKFSAL
+54 LETVQLKFNAL

-79 SMNAVHQVTSKLTG
+79 AMNAVHQVTSRLTG
-93 VFNQIKVG
+93 VINQIKVG
-101 GATRAQNIESAKFM
+101 GANRAQNIENAKFM

-121 EWADIVEDINYG
+121 EWKDIVDDINYG

-144 AKVASQL
+144 ARVASQL
-151 VASNVTLGKDMQSSL
+151 VASNVTLGKDMQASL
-166 RAVSGVA
+166 RGVSGVA
-173 AMTKSTYEEIGHIF
+173 AMTNSTYEEIGHIF

-217 AMNTTEAEIRDM
+217 YMHTTEAAIREM
-229 VTKGKIDFM
+229 VTKGQIDFM
-238 TFAKAMDELY
+238 TFARAMDELY
-248 GEHAKEANKTFSGA
+248 GEHAKEANNTFSGA

-280 KFESFRIILLEVTT
+280 KFESFRVILLEVTT

-367 MAEYIQKLKGGM
+367 MAEYVQKLKGGM
-379 EETTEATD
+379 SDTKEATD
-387 EALTSIEKLVKASDT
+387 DALTSLEKLVRASDT
-402 DLKRYAENAWAIW
+402 DLKRYSENAWAIW

-438 AYVDKMI
+438 EYVNKMI
-445 ELGWDEAK
+445 ELGWDQAQMDEYLA
-453 MQEFLTEQR
+453 EQKKKV
-462 EKAQKQEARQQ
+462 EEQQKKQE

-489 TNLKTVLHNV
+489 TNLRTVLHNV

-508 ATFSGLSD
+508 ATFSGLSE

-552 IRPIAKAIGDVIVYI
+552 IRPIAKAIGDVLIYI

-575 KFLITLIGKASESKL
+575 KFLITLIGKASESKI

-597 IGKAISSIFEGL
+597 IGKAINAIFEGL

-645 LLGDVATTIGE
+645 LLGDVASSIGE
-656 GLGSIF
+656 ALGGIF
-662 GKVVDKITDLRDK
+662 SNVITKITELRDK
-675 SKDGHSW
+675 SKDGHGW

-709 IFGTGKDIF
+709 IFGTGKDVF
-718 QNAYKRASDF
+718 QNAYTKMSDF
-728 INGLVAGFKSLDG
+728 MSGLVAGIKSIGVTDLNS
-741 ADWNTIIKAL
+741 AIHVI
-751 GQIALTF
+751 GQIALIFTTVKWLWSMSTLNKRISDGF
-758 STVRWLFS
+758 KNLDKLFGSLKSTVR
-766 MISVNKSFNTAI
+766 
-778 KSFNKL
+778 
-784 FESLGVTIKKY
+784 KY
-795 GKRADAQRFE
+795 GRKADAEAFE
-805 SFAKSVAILV
+805 SFAKSVAIIV
-815 GSLVAMMLAFAW
+815 GSFLAILFSFAYLKSKGIDYVPIAKEAGKMVLLYTVIIGVLVILKAFAKKA
-827 LEGKGFD
+827 EYVTGTTVSAFGK
-834 ATRIAK
+834 
-840 ICGRIIVIM
+840 
-849 SIIVGAIIV
+849 
-858 LTTWLGKAAAYTNTS
+858 L
-873 KSINILGRTK
+873 K
-883 IPALALT
+883 IPAFAAALFAMAYLLRVLIESFSTMYDLVNSPNYDSKRVFTVTMNIGLLLIALMVFAAALT
-890 IFSIGYLLKTLIESV
+890 KIDKTLIGLSGAGFMILSMAV
-905 MTIYNLVGSN
+905 LFKAVISSFKKVLKLVKGADSKDIKQATSTINW
-915 EFSLK
+915 
-920 RIVTVSVVLI
+920 LI
-930 GVLAAIMG
+930 IPIMAFGAAII
-938 FVTFGI
+938 F
-944 KAGKSL
+944 
-950 SGMTGFALTIIAMGV
+950 LTRK
-965 LFNTLLKGFKKI
+965 F
-977 LKLITQ
+977 
-983 EGIKRSDVNKTM
+983 
-995 DVIKGLIGPIL
+995 
-1006 IFGGVIALIS
+1006 
-1016 KIPTNAVS
+1016 PTNSTTQA
-1024 NTNPFKGMLG
+1024 NPFKGIIWM
-1034 MFAGLAIL
+1034 
-1042 IRFGFQPLLETLA
+1042 
-1055 DLRKS
+1055 
-1060 GNDGITAINDFKSI
+1060 
-1074 VTALYVFVG
+1074 FVG
-1083 ILTIAIALLDRSIFK
+1083 IAALLRLGFVPLLRTLAELRNEGAAGISAIADFKNITRWLLIF
-1098 GDKVVGGKFVDG
+1098 VG
-1110 KYIGEATKSGTKSLA
+1110 SLA
-1125 NNKLVYGVIGIVAGI
+1125 LVLTVFSNFKYEGRNVGSAALGQSKMSGGFSTGGNNGLFYGVMSVILGI
-1140 AAMFY
+1140 AAMFAALAY
-1145 TLSLVMKNM
+1145 VMKNM
-1154 KGVDSHSIARLK
+1154 QGVDSHSIARFK
-1166 EMVEAVLIVVG
+1166 EMVEVIIIVVSI
-1177 LISVIMSI
+1177 LSVIMAA
-1185 VGALDQTKGVPLAL
+1185 VGAADQTKGVPLAL
-1199 AAVAGLFLGVAAIM
+1199 AAVAGLFVGVAAVM
-1213 AAMAYSIKTFSE
+1213 AAMGYAIKTFTESL
-1225 AIQELVNWLPQ
+1225 IELVDYLPI

-1256 ALGGHSRGGN
+1256 AFGGHSRGGN

-1289 ALAGWTEPN
+1289 ALVGWTEPN

-1327 GPELVN
+1327 GPELVD

-1352 LHERGRELF
+1352 LHERGKELF
-1361 KSIGASIVGAI
+1361 KSIGTSIVGAI
-1372 FDNLGPEWQFAL
+1372 FDNLAPQWQLAL
-1384 RKVGILPDETDWALT
+1384 RKVGILPNETDWALS
-1399 DEWYEKQRQMIEEQA
+1399 DAWYEKQRQMIEDQA

-1429 YFPQLDPNADAT
+1429 YFPQLDPNADTT
-1441 AVGTAFSKTDDIIEN
+1441 AVGTAFTKTDDIIEN

-1465 NLKEKA
+1465 NIKDKA
-1471 NNIKTQLFNKYM
+1471 NEIKTQLFNKYM

-1499 DFSALGLG
+1499 DFSSLGLG

-1518 FNDLDLTTNEGIDNL
+1518 FNDLDLTTNEGIDTL

-1545 DIFTQWGFNFED
+1545 DVFSQWGFNFED
-1557 YGEDNGDAY
+1557 AGFNNGESYTEALQERMEFVTDITDEAGDAAV
-1566 TDALRDSMLEVT
+1566 DRLKKFDS
-1578 TISSE
+1578 
-1583 AAEAGVKTLKEY
+1583 KFY
-1595 QTEYFDAG
+1595 DAG
-1603 KFCTQGFADG
+1603 KFCAQGFADG
-1613 LLEEYAMQRVKLN
+1613 LLNEYAIQRVKQNSYELVN
-1626 AYDVVD
+1626 ISE
-1632 KAKTAM
+1632 KAIQT
-1638 EERAQEASPSKLFHK
+1638 RADEHSPSKVFMQLGKF
-1653 IGEYITVGFAN
+1653 ITVGFAN
-1664 GIVDAVSTASGAADE
+1664 GIIDAVSTASGAANE
-1679 VGRATILS
+1679 VGEATILS

-1705 PRITPILDLSNVTEG
+1705 PRITPILDLSNVAEG
-1720 IGEMRG
+1720 VGEMRG